1 MNLNRVMPAEGIG
14 SMAALSASDMVVVIT
29 GGDPVERAHL
39 PELPAG
45 TRVIAADSGVDH
57 ALALG
62 VAVDLVVGDFDSASP
77 GSLAEAEAAGAIL
90 ERHPAAK
97 DLTDLELALDA
108 ALALAPRCVHVVG
121 GHGGRLDHLLANV
134 LLLCR
139 PSYHDITITAQ
150 MGAARVAVVRDTAPL
165 HGPVGDLVT
174 LLPVHGPARGVT
186 TTGLLYPLD
195 AEDLHPGTTRGVS
208 NELLLAPA
216 TVTVTDGVLV
226 AIQPGQLGTHHQ
238 ETPR

>member
-29 GGDPVERAHL
+29 GGDAIERAHL

-45 TRVIAADSGVDH
+45 VRVIAADSGVDH
-57 ALALG
+57 ALQLG
-62 VAVDLVVGDFDSASP
+62 IPVDHVVGDFDSASAE
-77 GSLAEAEAAGAIL
+77 SLEKAAAAGATL
-90 ERHPAAK
+90 DRHPAAK
-97 DLTDLELALDA
+97 DHTDLELALDA
-108 ALALAPRCVHVVG
+108 ALALHPRHVHVLG

-134 LLLCR
+134 LLLSR
-139 PSYHDITITAQ
+139 PGYRDMTITAQ
-150 MGAARVAVVRDTAPL
+150 MGAARVAVVRDAATL

-174 LLPVHGPARGVT
+174 LLPVHGSALGVT
-186 TTGLLYPLD
+186 TTGLLYPLH

-208 NELLLAPA
+208 NELVDVPA

-226 AIQPGQLGTHHQ
+226 AIQPGHLGTHHQ